1 MERIDIGTVTRWI
14 ILGTFGFLTISMLFA
29 CSSQKAVTKDV
40 RIESHATQQELRHN
54 TQYDSVSS
62 LLQHVADSQIKRDSV
77 VIRDSVII
85 RDSIVVTLDQ
95 SGVLLHKERYRDRS
109 RTSDKSRTEAEQQI
123 STLRSELIQMAEKN
137 ERIESEYNA
146 TKNLLSDYE
155 EKLKK
160 KNNFGIVMTWIFV
173 IIIEVLCTII
183 AYLSLKKP
191 KNKT

>member
-1 MERIDIGTVTRWI
+1 MERIDIRTITRWI
-14 ILGTFGFLTISMLFA
+14 VLGTLGFLTISMLFA

-54 TQYDSVSS
+54 TQYDSESS
-62 LLQHVADSQIKRDSV
+62 LLQHVADSHIKRDSV

-95 SGVLLHKERYRDRS
+95 SGVLLHKERYRDKS
-109 RTSDKSRTEAEQQI
+109 RTSDKRRTEAEQQI
-123 STLRSELIQMAEKN
+123 STLRSELKQMIRDKEQ
-137 ERIESEYNA
+137 IESEYNA

-160 KNNFGIVMTWIFV
+160 KNKLGIVMIWIFV
-173 IIIEVLCTII
+173 VIIEVLCTII